1 MSTSEEKYSSGDDD
15 SHFSSSSPSPSQGD
29 HQDEKEIT
37 LMQDVQSELSITKE
51 IQSKTS
57 DLIHKKALTIIGKIN
72 SCSDDS
78 AKDPSDVY
86 DSIEQETNDM
96 ISIWSEYF
104 SQVEKK
110 EKEKDDCRD
119 DEKFRKVYMDMITE
133 AFADEL
139 DDLRQGRVE
148 SKKVKGKKD
157 SIQDNEVLKQ
167 HNVIMPVASE
177 GQVLNDDDVKVLVS
191 CLESG
196 MEMWTEDEKQF
207 LVNENML
214 KRANPHNAEN
224 NVSLH
229 ERRRRL
235 LFGETS

>member
-1 MSTSEEKYSSGDDD
+1 
-15 SHFSSSSPSPSQGD
+15 
-29 HQDEKEIT
+29 
-37 LMQDVQSELSITKE
+37 
-51 IQSKTS
+51 
-57 DLIHKKALTIIGKIN
+57 
-72 SCSDDS
+72 
-78 AKDPSDVY
+78 
-86 DSIEQETNDM
+86 
-96 ISIWSEYF
+96 
-104 SQVEKK
+104 
-110 EKEKDDCRD
+110 
-119 DEKFRKVYMDMITE
+119 
-133 AFADEL
+133 
-139 DDLRQGRVE
+139 
-148 SKKVKGKKD
+148 
-157 SIQDNEVLKQ
+157 VLKQ